1 MEKKTAGAM
10 LKRMFPDANWISGTY
25 LHCHNPRLER
35 KWVEVTVDTQL
46 HALIEAV
53 KQGFR
58 SDMLDYGAGVSR
70 TMVFANTV
78 EAVEAVAKI
87 LGKAGIECFRYHK
100 DSSLEER
107 AKTLVDFREK
117 GGVFVCT
124 DAAARG
130 VDIPDVSHVI
140 QADFAT
146 SAVDFLHRVGRTAR
160 AGHHGL
166 VTSLYTESNGDL
178 VDAIRQAEKLG
189 QPVETAFSRKRSFR
203 NKLKKRG
210 FSKLIDK
217 STVALTSA

>member
-1 MEKKTAGAM
+1 M

-46 HALIEAV
+46 DALIEAV

-78 EAVEAVAKI
+78 EAAEAVAKI
-87 LGKAGIECFRYHK
+87 LGRAGIECFRYHK
-100 DSSLEER
+100 DSSLEEH
-107 AKTLVDFREK
+107 
-117 GGVFVCT
+117 
-124 DAAARG
+124 
-130 VDIPDVSHVI
+130 VSHVI

-160 AGHHGL
+160 AGQHGL
-166 VTSLYTESNGDL
+166 VTSLFTESNRDL

-210 FSKLIDK
+210 YSKLIDK
-217 STVALTSA
+217 STAALTSA